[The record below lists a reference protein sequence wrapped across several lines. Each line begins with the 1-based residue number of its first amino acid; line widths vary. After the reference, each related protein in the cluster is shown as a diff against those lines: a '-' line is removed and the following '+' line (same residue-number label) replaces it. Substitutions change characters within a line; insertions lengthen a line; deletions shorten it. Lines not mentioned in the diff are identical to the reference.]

1 MRTAILIAA
10 LAAGVASAAAQEQ
23 TEFPEACRTQ
33 AAEMPM
39 QHGGGM
45 GQMLDH
51 QREANEGMMMMDR
64 NMGMG
69 MMAED
74 PDVAFMCG
82 MIAHHMGAI
91 AMSEVELKHGDD
103 ETARSLAQ
111 RIIDAQ
117 KQEIAEMTRW
127 VEENAK
133 K

>member
-1 MRTAILIAA
+1 MRTAILIATT
-10 LAAGVASAAAQEQ
+10 LAAGIASAAAQDQ
-23 TEFPEACRTQ
+23 SDFPDACRTQ
-33 AAEMPM
+33 AVDMPM
-39 QHGGGM
+39 RHGGM
-45 GQMLDH
+45 GQMMEH

-64 NMGMG
+64 NMAMG

-91 AMSEVELKHGDD
+91 AMSEVQLKYGND
-103 ETARSLAQ
+103 ETARALAQ
-111 RIIDAQ
+111 RIIEAQ
-117 KQEIAEMTRW
+117 KAEISEMTQW

>member
-1 MRTAILIAA
+1 MRTVILIAA
-10 LAAGVASAAAQEQ
+10 LAAGVVSAAAQEQ
-23 TEFPEACRTQ
+23 IEFPEACRTS
-33 AAEMPM
+33 AEMPM
-39 QHGGGM
+39 QHGGGA
-45 GQMLDH
+45 GQMMDH

-64 NMGMG
+64 YMTMG

-91 AMSEVELKHGDD
+91 AMSEVELKYGDD
-103 ETARSLAQ
+103 EIAREMAQ
-111 RIIDAQ
+111 RIIEAQ
-117 KQEIAEMTRW
+117 KAEIAEMTRW